1 MRFLAKQIYID
12 KFRKISDLELNLG
25 NKITVF
31 SGINGVGKSNILSL
45 IAMMF
50 GTSGTRIAKGNFIPQ
65 FDEYFIITED
75 EYLNQDQAEDS
86 KYKAYIKVET
96 DEGGLIQKRI
106 GLKNDSSMGRGI
118 RVLPRSTNYYT
129 PDKTVREVTKNVK
142 SKYDI
147 GDSSK
152 IPVPAIFI
160 SLSRLFPMGETDI
173 EELNITNSNKLVTDK
188 IIDQYISYYNRV
200 LPGSISESY
209 SVQSKIK
216 KDVNRN
222 GRLFV
227 ELKNSNA
234 RTQSIGEDNLGSI
247 ISALADFYY
256 LKKKSSSEYNGG
268 ILFIDEVDASLHPS
282 AQNELFNLLDE
293 LSDELNLQIFLTT
306 HSMTILEKIIKK
318 QNKDP
323 QAYKLNYI
331 LDPNIPRL
339 KKNIVSIND
348 IKADLYE
355 MNSFYAPKIKVYCED
370 KETKFI
376 FEQLIKVMNKSDSF
390 KLPYY
395 EIYNLSL
402 GHTQLEGLRKFD
414 DYFERVVIL
423 VDGDAKGKGNKNLL
437 MNYINKDV
445 QGLNSKDLADN
456 VLSLPTF
463 LAPESYYYYILNSI
477 KDDRKFWTKLDEFNL
492 NSDYTSKRIIDIL
505 DKVKSDEDGYI
516 SNENIKKVFDDQT
529 KRYIKAF
536 IEDTQVFNY
545 FYSVNIVELENF
557 REKTIQVFNIIDTRM
572 KAAIT

>member
-463 LAPESYYYYILNSI
+463 LAPESYCRA
-477 KDDRKFWTKLDEFNL
+477 RKF
-492 NSDYTSKRIIDIL
+492 
-505 DKVKSDEDGYI
+505 
-516 SNENIKKVFDDQT
+516 
-529 KRYIKAF
+529 
-536 IEDTQVFNY
+536 
-545 FYSVNIVELENF
+545 
-557 REKTIQVFNIIDTRM
+557 
-572 KAAIT
+572 

>member
-12 KFRKISDLELNLG
+12 KFRKISDLELDLG

-173 EELNITNSNKLVTDK
+173 EESNITNSNKLVTDK

-395 EIYNLSL
+395 EIFNLSL

-536 IEDTQVFNY
+536 IEDTQVFN
-545 FYSVNIVELENF
+545 
-557 REKTIQVFNIIDTRM
+557 IIDTRM

>member
-12 KFRKISDLELNLG
+12 KFRMISDLELDLG

-31 SGINGVGKSNILSL
+31 SGINGVGKSNIMSL

-50 GTSGTRIAKGNFIPQ
+50 GTSGTRIAKGNFVPQ

-75 EYLNQDQAEDS
+75 EFLNQDQAEDT

-96 DEGGLIQKRI
+96 DEGGFIQKRI
-106 GLKNDSSMGRGI
+106 GLKNDSSIGRGI
-118 RVLPRSTNYYT
+118 RVLPRSTNFYT
-129 PDKTVREVTKNVK
+129 PEKTVREVTKNIK

-147 GDSSK
+147 GDSSR

-173 EELNITNSNKLVTDK
+173 EESNITNFNKLVTDK

-200 LPGSISESY
+200 LSGSISESY

-227 ELKNSNA
+227 ELKNSSA

-247 ISALADFYY
+247 ISALTDFYY
-256 LKKKSSSEYNGG
+256 LKKKSSREYNGG

-355 MNSFYAPKIKVYCED
+355 MNSFYVPKIKVYCED

-395 EIYNLSL
+395 EIFNLSL

-557 REKTIQVFNIIDTRM
+557 KEKTLQVFNIIDTRM

>member
-12 KFRKISDLELNLG
+12 KFRKISDLELDLG

-106 GLKNDSSMGRGI
+106 GLKNDSSMERGI

-173 EELNITNSNKLVTDK
+173 EESNITNSNKLVTDK

-339 KKNIVSIND
+339 KNNIVSIND

-355 MNSFYAPKIKVYCED
+355 MNSFYVPEVKVYCED

-376 FEQLIKVMNKSDSF
+376 FEQLIKVLNKNDSF

-395 EIYNLSL
+395 EIFNLSL
-402 GHTQLEGLRKFD
+402 GHTQLEGLREFD
-414 DYFERVVIL
+414 DYFKKVVIL
-423 VDGDAKGKGNKNLL
+423 VDGDAKGKGDKNLL
-437 MNYINKDV
+437 VNYINGDI

-505 DKVKSDEDGYI
+505 EKVKSDENGYI
-516 SNENIKKVFDDQT
+516 SNKNIKKVFDDET
-529 KRYIKAF
+529 KRYIEAF
-536 IEDTQVFNY
+536 IEETQVFNY
-545 FYSVNIVELENF
+545 YYSVNIVELETF
-557 REKTIQVFNIIDTRM
+557 KEKTLKVFNIVDTRM

>member
-12 KFRKISDLELNLG
+12 KFRKISDLELDLG
-25 NKITVF
+25 NKIRVS

-173 EELNITNSNKLVTDK
+173 EESNITNSNKLVTDK

-395 EIYNLSL
+395 EIFNLSL

-557 REKTIQVFNIIDTRM
+557 REKTLQVFNIIDTRM

>member
-12 KFRKISDLELNLG
+12 KFRKISDLELDLG

-173 EELNITNSNKLVTDK
+173 EESNITNSNKLVTDK

-395 EIYNLSL
+395 EIFNLSL

-557 REKTIQVFNIIDTRM
+557 REKTLQVFNIIDTRM